1 MVFTCLSH
9 DIVAHETA
17 HALLDGMARGL
28 VEPTNL
34 DMLAFHEA
42 FADVIA
48 LFQHFAL
55 PGILEHQIGRVRGDL
70 RDRNLLGE
78 LAQQFGLGYGLHGAL
93 RSYIGR
99 FDAQG
104 HWERTKPSPTD
115 YARAIEQHERGAVLV
130 AAIFAAFLS
139 IYERRIADLKRIAS
153 EGTGILRAG
162 DLHPDLVRRFADEAR
177 KAAVHVLMIC
187 IRAID
192 YCPPVDLT
200 FGDFLR
206 AAITA
211 DADLFPDDVL
221 DYRVAL
227 MESFRERGI
236 YPNDVRT
243 MSEDALRWK
252 APEMD
257 KRDFGAAAFARLRAV
272 GDIVRRLSNLSEPVA
287 WPVEEKR
294 YLRLPEPQQRSTRS
308 RRRAGASVRSQ
319 QLQPREAIFRLLRQE
334 RAVLHM
340 LWSKAITALET
351 SHREVRARTLGLDS
365 PWALVPT
372 CALRSG
378 L

>member
-55 PGILEHQIGRVRGDL
+55 PGILEHQIGRVRGDM

-93 RSYIGR
+93 RTYIGR

-130 AAIFAAFLS
+130 AAIFEAFLS

-162 DLHPDLVRRFADEAR
+162 DLQGSSFE
-177 KAAVHVLMIC
+177 
-187 IRAID
+187 
-192 YCPPVDLT
+192 T
-200 FGDFLR
+200 FESKHHR
-206 AAITA
+206 AAMGWMPVVM
-211 DADLFPDDVL
+211 L
-221 DYRVAL
+221 
-227 MESFRERGI
+227 
-236 YPNDVRT
+236 
-243 MSEDALRWK
+243 
-252 APEMD
+252 
-257 KRDFGAAAFARLRAV
+257 GAR
-272 GDIVRRLSNLSEPVA
+272 
-287 WPVEEKR
+287 
-294 YLRLPEPQQRSTRS
+294 
-308 RRRAGASVRSQ
+308 
-319 QLQPREAIFRLLRQE
+319 
-334 RAVLHM
+334 
-340 LWSKAITALET
+340 
-351 SHREVRARTLGLDS
+351 
-365 PWALVPT
+365 
-372 CALRSG
+372 
-378 L
+378 